1 MSLQRQQFLFSYL
14 KTLSVGQVR
23 DYVISFLE
31 VPLSIISN
39 CCNRDMFSNRI
50 CGFDRYGAV
59 GFVAAVARI

>member
-23 DYVISFLE
+23 DYLISFLE

-39 CCNRDMFSNRI
+39 CCNR
-50 CGFDRYGAV
+50 GFVLQQNMWIRYGAV